1 MPSRDVAAE
10 LESFSRDLGARVVFA
25 IEAMGTR
32 VAMLELSPDPPRL
45 LLADHLD
52 GERPVLVYRVADIES
67 ARGEIEGRGWEPG
80 PTFEIPFGP
89 VCEFRLEGGHRIAI
103 YEVTRPEMEQ
113 RLAGR
118 RDF

>member
-10 LESFSRDLGARVVFA
+10 LRHFSEDLGARVVFA

-45 LLADHLD
+45 LLADHVE
-52 GERPVLVYRVADIES
+52 GERPILVYRVADIEA
-67 ARGEIEGRGWEPG
+67 ARAEIEGRGWETG

-89 VCEFRLEGGHRIAI
+89 CCEFRLDGGHRIAI
-103 YEVTRPEMEQ
+103 YEVRRPEMDQ